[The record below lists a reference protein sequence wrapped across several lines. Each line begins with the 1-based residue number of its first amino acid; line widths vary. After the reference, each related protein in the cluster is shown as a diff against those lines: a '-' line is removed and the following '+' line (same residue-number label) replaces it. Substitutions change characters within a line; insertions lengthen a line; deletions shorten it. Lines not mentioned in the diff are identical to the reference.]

1 MKCSQSYN
9 KVART
14 TSTVSLFLTLMLTLH
29 ILVSLLSTL
38 NIFLILH
45 EVENAKIHD
54 LYWKKRKKM
63 EFGRLEIEKSVSPPE
78 CKPFL
83 VYKPP
88 PSYPKY

>member
-1 MKCSQSYN
+1 M
-9 KVART
+9 
-14 TSTVSLFLTLMLTLH
+14 SLFLTLMLTLH

-63 EFGRLEIEKSVSPPE
+63 EFGRLEIEESVSPPE

-88 PSYPKY
+88 LLPQILARQICLLSVYTRKTY